1 MSAEDYRREDQ
12 KVVQASMFFSQL
24 TYICRGSKSDTIKG
38 KISGSNELLRNRE
51 EFYFEK
57 KKEKKKKK
65 RWKSF
70 FFLFFLFFFLC
81 EMEEFMKCIYIGKNH
96 RVHQ

>member
-38 KISGSNELLRNRE
+38 KIIGSNELLRKRE
-51 EFYFEK
+51 EFCLG
-57 KKEKKKKK
+57 KKKKK
-65 RWKSF
+65 ERK
-70 FFLFFLFFFLC
+70 
-81 EMEEFMKCIYIGKNH
+81 MEEFMKCIYMGKNH

>member
-38 KISGSNELLRNRE
+38 KINGSNELLRKRE
-51 EFYFEK
+51 EFCF
-57 KKEKKKKK
+57 EKKKKK
-65 RWKSF
+65 
-70 FFLFFLFFFLC
+70 
-81 EMEEFMKCIYIGKNH
+81 MEEFMKCIYIGKNH